1 VRATIATN
9 KNKITQLSLLCKQK
23 LKKDSLKNYLT
34 NDHIGVRLSLMKTYK
49 TYQARNAVKAAEV
62 TNHIKARKKEGVT
75 HEQAK
80 AEAYRIY
87 KIKAAL
93 PILSFSFKEVR
104 TLATLADAK
113 EGLERA
119 MNSNLPPLPTID

>member
-1 VRATIATN
+1 
-9 KNKITQLSLLCKQK
+9 
-23 LKKDSLKNYLT
+23 
-34 NDHIGVRLSLMKTYK
+34 MKTYK

>member
-1 VRATIATN
+1 
-9 KNKITQLSLLCKQK
+9 
-23 LKKDSLKNYLT
+23 
-34 NDHIGVRLSLMKTYK
+34 MKTYK

-62 TNHIKARKKEGVT
+62 TNHIKARKKEGAS
-75 HEQAK
+75 HEEAK

-104 TLATLADAK
+104 TMASLEEARG
-113 EGLERA
+113 GLERA
-119 MNSNLPPLPTID
+119 MNSTL